1 MGEGTI
7 GRESTKP
14 NSNKGGG
21 MLPETSPKGVQR
33 EGAKNN
39 MGEGHHREGEYKTK
53 LEQGGGNVARNQSK
67 WKVPKPTG
75 GEGTKIHI
83 KPKQGRKA
91 L

>member
-1 MGEGTI
+1 MGIPKDNIDKRCQKLVQREGAKNNMGEGTI

-14 NSNKGGG
+14 NLNK
-21 MLPETSPKGVQR
+21 
-33 EGAKNN
+33 
-39 MGEGHHREGEYKTK
+39 
-53 LEQGGGNVARNQSK
+53 GGGNVARNQSK